1 MAFDDGYAVHYLS
14 LERGTPVL
22 SSEEEVVG
30 KVVEVRDNER
40 ESFLD
45 GIVIDVDGKRRFV
58 DAPEV
63 ARTAERAV
71 TLTITAAEVEALPP
85 PPPKGLPMRG
95 RLSRFLRRAGSTIRV
110 GDPPSNQSFHDHNQD
125 DDDNGDEDNSR

>member
-1 MAFDDGYAVHYLS
+1 VAFDDGHAVHYLS
-14 LERGTPVL
+14 VKRGTPVL

-40 ESFLD
+40 ENFLD
-45 GIVIDVDGKRRFV
+45 GIVIEADGRRRFV

-71 TLTITAAEVEALPP
+71 TLTISAAEVEALPT
-85 PPPKGLPMRG
+85 PPPKRMPLRWRLP
-95 RLSRFLRRAGSTIRV
+95 RFLRR
-110 GDPPSNQSFHDHNQD
+110 
-125 DDDNGDEDNSR
+125 